1 MRGSSCSSTAAVVA
15 YDPTHHRRAGL
26 NYITVA
32 TGRDFAD
39 VTATS
44 GVFTGSATGKL
55 HWSKQAARARRGHR
69 GCRVTTVA
77 SQPDVFA
84 YDPGEFWDE
93 MFAGAGQV
101 RPYYAPL
108 ARALS
113 TLSPA
118 DVERRQRAAD
128 LSFQARGITFAVN
141 QEHEGIEKIMPFDL
155 VPRIITAEEWRKIE
169 RGLEQ
174 RVRALN
180 LFLLDIYQTG
190 RILRQG
196 IVPADLVLGSRGYR
210 REVRGMNVPLG
221 VYTHV
226 VGSDLVRDGS
236 GEFYVL
242 EDNLRTPSGVSY
254 VVENRRVLKRVWSS
268 IFHGYDVRP
277 VEGYAQDLLD
287 VLRAVAP
294 GDSEDEPT
302 VVLLTPGVYNSAYFE
317 HAFLAKGMGVQ
328 MVEGSDLFVDDGMV
342 YHAHHARPAARPRHL
357 PPRRRRLPRSAGV
370 SVRTRSW
377 GCPACW
383 PATAWVGSVWPTRRV
398 PASPTTR
405 PSMPTCRA
413 SSATTW
419 TRIPILP
426 TIHTYLPSE
435 PDELQYVLEHIGEL
449 VVKSVNESG
458 GYGMLV
464 GPHSTQAERD
474 EYRERVRANP
484 RGYIA
489 QPTLA
494 LSRHPC
500 WVDDH
505 FEGRHVDLRPFVL
518 FGRGRQSLA
527 RAA

>member
-1 MRGSSCSSTAAVVA
+1 
-15 YDPTHHRRAGL
+15 
-26 NYITVA
+26 
-32 TGRDFAD
+32 
-39 VTATS
+39 
-44 GVFTGSATGKL
+44 
-55 HWSKQAARARRGHR
+55 
-69 GCRVTTVA
+69 
-77 SQPDVFA
+77 
-84 YDPGEFWDE
+84 
-93 MFAGAGQV
+93 MFAAQGEV
-101 RPYYAPL
+101 RPFYAPL
-108 ARALS
+108 GRALS

-128 LSFQARGITFAVN
+128 LSFQARGITFSVN
-141 QEHEGIEKIMPFDL
+141 QGLEGLEKIMPFDL

-180 LFLLDIYQTG
+180 LFLHDIYQTG
-190 RILRQG
+190 TILRQRV
-196 IVPADLVLGSRGYR
+196 IPPELVLGSRGYC
-210 REVRGMNVPLG
+210 REVRGMTVPLG

-254 VVENRRVLKRVWSS
+254 VVENRRVLKRVWSQ
-268 IFHGYDVRP
+268 IFHNYEVRP

-317 HAFLAKGMGVQ
+317 HAFLAKGMGIQ
-328 MVEGSDLFVDDGMV
+328 MVEGTDLFVDDGLV
-342 YHAHHARPAARPRHL
+342 YMRTTRGPQRVHVIY
-357 PPRRRRLPRSAGV
+357 RRVDDAYLDPLAFRSDSILGVPGLLASYRMGRVTLANAPGAGV
-370 SVRTRSW
+370 
-377 GCPACW
+377 ADDK
-383 PATAWVGSVWPTRRV
+383 AIYAYV
-398 PASPTTR
+398 PSIIR
-405 PSMPTCRA
+405 YYLDED
-413 SSATTW
+413 
-419 TRIPILP
+419 PILP
-426 TIHTYLPSE
+426 TIKTYLPTE
-435 PDELQYVLEHIGEL
+435 TDDLKFVLEHIGEL

-464 GPHSTQAERD
+464 GPHSTRAEQD
-474 EYRERVRANP
+474 EYRERVRADP

-505 FEGRHVDLRPFVL
+505 FEGRHVDLRPFLL
-518 FGRGRQSLA
+518 FGRDVKVSPGGLTRVAMRRGSLVVNSSQGGGGKDTWVLA
-527 RAA
+527 DGFGG

>member
-1 MRGSSCSSTAAVVA
+1 MTTTASRS
-15 YDPTHHRRAGL
+15 D
-26 NYITVA
+26 
-32 TGRDFAD
+32 
-39 VTATS
+39 
-44 GVFTGSATGKL
+44 VFT
-55 HWSKQAARARRGHR
+55 
-69 GCRVTTVA
+69 
-77 SQPDVFA
+77 
-84 YDPGEFWDE
+84 YDIGGFWDE
-93 MFAGAGQV
+93 MFAAPGRV
-101 RPYYAPL
+101 REFYAPL
-108 ARALS
+108 AAALS
-113 TLSPA
+113 TLSSD

-141 QEHEGIEKIMPFDL
+141 QGPEGVEKIMPFDL
-155 VPRIITAEEWRKIE
+155 VPRIITADEWHKIE

-180 LFLLDIYQTG
+180 LFLHDIYHAGHILSTG
-190 RILRQG
+190 L
-196 IVPADLVLGSRGYR
+196 VPPELVLGSRGYC
-210 REVRGMNVPLG
+210 REVRGMDVPLG

-226 VGSDLVRDGS
+226 VGSDLVRDHT

-294 GDSEDEPT
+294 DDADDEPT

-328 MVEGSDLFVDDGMV
+328 LVEGSDLFVDDGLV
-342 YHAHHARPAARPRHL
+342 YMRTTRGPERVHVIY
-357 PPRRRRLPRSAGV
+357 RRVDDEFLDPLGFRSDSILGVPGLLASYRMGRVNLVNGVGAGV
-370 SVRTRSW
+370 
-377 GCPACW
+377 ADDK
-383 PATAWVGSVWPTRRV
+383 AIYAYV
-398 PASPTTR
+398 PS
-405 PSMPTCRA
+405 
-413 SSATTW
+413 
-419 TRIPILP
+419 IIHYYLGEDPILP
-426 TIHTYLPSE
+426 TIRTYLPNE
-435 PDELQYVLEHIGEL
+435 PSDLHFILEHIGEL

-458 GYGMLV
+458 GYGMLI
-464 GPHSTQAERD
+464 GPHSTQDERD
-474 EYRERVRANP
+474 EYAQRVRANP

-518 FGRGRQSLA
+518 FGRELTVTPGGLTRVAMRRGSLVVNSSQGGGGKDTWVLA
-527 RAA
+527 DTANG

>member
-1 MRGSSCSSTAAVVA
+1 MT
-15 YDPTHHRRAGL
+15 T
-26 NYITVA
+26 
-32 TGRDFAD
+32 
-39 VTATS
+39 TAT
-44 GVFTGSATGKL
+44 
-55 HWSKQAARARRGHR
+55 R
-69 GCRVTTVA
+69 
-77 SQPDVFA
+77 PDVFT
-84 YDPGEFWDE
+84 YDTGGFWDE
-93 MFAGAGQV
+93 MFAAPGQV
-101 RPYYAPL
+101 RDFYAPL
-108 ARALS
+108 AAELS
-113 TLSPA
+113 TLSSD

-141 QEHEGIEKIMPFDL
+141 QGPEGVEKIMPFDL
-155 VPRIITAEEWRKIE
+155 VPRIITADEWHKIE

-180 LFLLDIYQTG
+180 LFLHDIYHAGHILSTG
-190 RILRQG
+190 L
-196 IVPADLVLGSRGYR
+196 VPPELVLGSRGYC
-210 REVRGMNVPLG
+210 REVRGMDVPLG

-226 VGSDLVRDGS
+226 VGSDLVRDHT

-294 GDSEDEPT
+294 DDADDEPT

-328 MVEGSDLFVDDGMV
+328 LVEGSDLFVDDGLV
-342 YHAHHARPAARPRHL
+342 YMRTTRGPERVHVIY
-357 PPRRRRLPRSAGV
+357 RRVDDEFLDPLGFRSDSILGVPGLLASYRMGRVNLVNGVGAGV
-370 SVRTRSW
+370 
-377 GCPACW
+377 ADDK
-383 PATAWVGSVWPTRRV
+383 AIYAYV
-398 PASPTTR
+398 PS
-405 PSMPTCRA
+405 
-413 SSATTW
+413 
-419 TRIPILP
+419 IIHYYLGEDPILP
-426 TIHTYLPSE
+426 TIRTYLPNE
-435 PDELQYVLEHIGEL
+435 PSDLHFILEHIGEL

-458 GYGMLV
+458 GYGMLI
-464 GPHSTQAERD
+464 GPHSTQDERD
-474 EYRERVRANP
+474 EYAQRVRANP

-518 FGRGRQSLA
+518 FGRELTVTPGGLTRVAMRRGSLVVNSSQGGGGKDTWVLA
-527 RAA
+527 DTAND